1 MNIIDATESEIK
13 ARMDRCAFE
22 INAIMQNQASEGG
35 VDKLLKYLNNYQ
47 RAASQLDVLQKVKDQ
62 ISTSPPTEESPDED
76 YTH

>member
-35 VDKLLKYLNNYQ
+35 VDKLLKYLNNYK

-76 YTH
+76 

>member
-62 ISTSPPTEESPDED
+62 ISTSPPTEEEPDED
-76 YTH
+76 

>member
-1 MNIIDATESEIK
+1 MNIIDATESEIR

-62 ISTSPPTEESPDED
+62 ISTSPPTEEEPDED
-76 YTH
+76 